1 LKVVIASSSYVSKP
15 LISLLSSSREHELIG
30 LITNPDKATGRGM
43 NIVPNELAS
52 WWMSNGINV
61 LKPEG
66 RDNLKDLIKTLN
78 PEIVITIAYG
88 QIIPED
94 FLNLPKYGWIN
105 VHFSSLPRWRGAA
118 PVQWAILSADKET
131 GVTIFQLDKGMD
143 TGPVYLS
150 ESVSIERD
158 ETTEMLLT
166 RLSNIGADLAIQSL
180 SKIQTGIEPVA
191 QLNSGVTLAPKITKN
206 DGKINWHENTDEIFN
221 RYRALAGNPGIW
233 TLLGELRLKIDSLE
247 ISNRVEKISPA
258 EVLIS
263 DEHLL
268 VGANNGVIEIKTL
281 TPAGRSQM
289 SAAEFIRG
297 LPNRSGLQLG

>member
-1 LKVVIASSSYVSKP
+1 VVIASSSFVSKP
-15 LISLLSSSREHELIG
+15 LISLLSSSNEHELLG

-52 WWMSNGINV
+52 WGMSNGINV
-61 LKPEG
+61 LKPIG
-66 RDNLKDLIKTLN
+66 RDNLKDLIRTLN

-94 FLNLPKYGWIN
+94 LLNLPKYGWIN

-118 PVQWAILSADKET
+118 PVQWAILSSDTES
-131 GVTIFQLDKGMD
+131 GVTVFKLDKGMD
-143 TGPVYLS
+143 TGPVYLTKT
-150 ESVSIERD
+150 VSIEPD
-158 ETTEMLLT
+158 ETTELLLT

-180 SKIQTGIEPVA
+180 AVIQGGTEPVA
-191 QLNSGVTLAPKITKN
+191 QLNSGVTLAPKINKN
-206 DGKINWHENTDEIFN
+206 DGKINWHVNTNEIFN

-233 TLLGELRLKIDSLE
+233 TLLGEVRLKIDSLE
-247 ISNRVEKISPA
+247 ISNRTEKLSPS

-268 VGANNGVIEIKTL
+268 VGANNGVIEIKTI

-297 LPNRSGLQLG
+297 LPNRSGLKLG

>member
-1 LKVVIASSSYVSKP
+1 MKVVIASSSYVSKP

-52 WWMSNGINV
+52 WGMSNGINV

-158 ETTEMLLT
+158 ETTEILLT
-166 RLSNIGADLAIQSL
+166 RLSNIGAELAIQSL

-191 QLNSGVTLAPKITKN
+191 QFNSGVTLAPKITKN

-297 LPNRSGLQLG
+297 LTNKSGLQLG

>member
-1 LKVVIASSSYVSKP
+1 MLIASSSFVSKP
-15 LISLLSSSREHELIG
+15 LISLLSSSNEHELLG

-52 WWMSNGINV
+52 WGMSNGINV
-61 LKPEG
+61 LKPIG
-66 RDNLKDLIKTLN
+66 RDNLKDVIKTLN

-94 FLNLPKYGWIN
+94 LLNLPKYGWIN

-118 PVQWAILSADKET
+118 PVQWAILSSDTES
-131 GVTIFQLDKGMD
+131 GVTVFKLDKGMD
-143 TGPVYLS
+143 TGPVYLTKT
-150 ESVSIERD
+150 VSID
-158 ETTEMLLT
+158 PNETTELLLT

-180 SKIQTGIEPVA
+180 AVIQSGTEPVA

-206 DGKINWHENTDEIFN
+206 DGKINWHENTSEIFN

-233 TLLGELRLKIDSLE
+233 TLLGEVRLKIDSLD
-247 ISNRVEKISPA
+247 ISNRTEKLSPS

-268 VGANNGVIEIKTL
+268 VGANNGVIEIKTI

-297 LPNRSGLQLG
+297 LPNRSGLKLG

>member
-1 LKVVIASSSYVSKP
+1 MKVVIASSSYVSKP

-43 NIVPNELAS
+43 NIVANELAS
-52 WWMSNGINV
+52 WGMSNGINV

-166 RLSNIGADLAIQSL
+166 RLSNIGADLALQSL
-180 SKIQTGIEPVA
+180 SKIQTGVEPVA

-233 TLLGELRLKIDSLE
+233 TFLGELRLKIDSLE

>member
-1 LKVVIASSSYVSKP
+1 MKVVIASSSYVSKP

-52 WWMSNGINV
+52 WGMSNGINV

-150 ESVSIERD
+150 ESVSIERY

-180 SKIQTGIEPVA
+180 SKIQTGTEPVA

-297 LPNRSGLQLG
+297 LTNKSGLQLG

>member
-1 LKVVIASSSYVSKP
+1 MKVVIASSSYVSKP

-52 WWMSNGINV
+52 WGMSNGINV

-206 DGKINWHENTDEIFN
+206 DGKINWHENTSEIFN
-221 RYRALAGNPGIW
+221 RYRALSGNPGIW

>member
-43 NIVPNELAS
+43 NIVANELAS
-52 WWMSNGINV
+52 WGMSNGINV

-180 SKIQTGIEPVA
+180 SKIQTGIKPVA
-191 QLNSGVTLAPKITKN
+191 QFNSGVTLAPKITKN

>member
-1 LKVVIASSSYVSKP
+1 MKVVIASSSYVSKP

-43 NIVPNELAS
+43 NIVANELAS
-52 WWMSNGINV
+52 WGMSNGINV

>member
-1 LKVVIASSSYVSKP
+1 MVIASSSFVSKP
-15 LISLLSSSREHELIG
+15 LISLLSSSNEHELLG

-43 NIVPNELAS
+43 NIIPNELAS
-52 WWMSNGINV
+52 WGMSNGINV
-61 LKPEG
+61 LKPIG
-66 RDNLKDLIKTLN
+66 HDNLKDLIKTLN

-94 FLNLPKYGWIN
+94 LLNLPKYGWIN

-118 PVQWAILSADKET
+118 PVQWAILSSDTES
-131 GVTIFQLDKGMD
+131 GVTVFKLDKGMD
-143 TGPVYLS
+143 TGPVYLTKT
-150 ESVSIERD
+150 VSIEPD
-158 ETTEMLLT
+158 ETTELLLT

-180 SKIQTGIEPVA
+180 AVIQGGTEPVA
-191 QLNSGVTLAPKITKN
+191 QLNSGVTLAPKINKN
-206 DGKINWHENTDEIFN
+206 DGKINWHVNANEIFN

-233 TLLGELRLKIDSLE
+233 TLLGEVRLKIDSLE
-247 ISNRVEKISPA
+247 ISNRTEKLSPS

-268 VGANNGVIEIKTL
+268 VGANNGVIEIKTI

-297 LPNRSGLQLG
+297 LPNRSGLKLG

>member
-1 LKVVIASSSYVSKP
+1 MKVVIASSSYVSKP

-52 WWMSNGINV
+52 WGMSNGINV

-94 FLNLPKYGWIN
+94 FLNLPRYGWIN

-180 SKIQTGIEPVA
+180 SKIQTGIKPVA
-191 QLNSGVTLAPKITKN
+191 QFNSGVTLAPKITKN

-297 LPNRSGLQLG
+297 LTNKSGLQLG

>member
-1 LKVVIASSSYVSKP
+1 MKVVIASSSYVSKP

-52 WWMSNGINV
+52 WGMSNGINV

-158 ETTEMLLT
+158 ETTEILLT

-180 SKIQTGIEPVA
+180 SKIQTGIKPVV

-297 LPNRSGLQLG
+297 LTNKSGLQLG

>member
-1 LKVVIASSSYVSKP
+1 LKVVIASSSFVSKP
-15 LISLLSSSREHELIG
+15 LISLLSSSNEHELLG

-52 WWMSNGINV
+52 WGMSNGINV
-61 LKPEG
+61 LKPIG

-94 FLNLPKYGWIN
+94 LLNLPKYGWIN

-118 PVQWAILSADKET
+118 PVQWAILSSDTES
-131 GVTIFQLDKGMD
+131 GVTVFKLDKGMD
-143 TGPVYLS
+143 TGPVYLTKT
-150 ESVSIERD
+150 VSIEPD
-158 ETTEMLLT
+158 ETTELLLT

-180 SKIQTGIEPVA
+180 AVIQGGTEPVA
-191 QLNSGVTLAPKITKN
+191 QLNSGVTLAPKINKN
-206 DGKINWHENTDEIFN
+206 DGKINWHVNANEIFN

-233 TLLGELRLKIDSLE
+233 TLLGEVRLKIDSLE
-247 ISNRVEKISPA
+247 ISNRTEKLSPS

-268 VGANNGVIEIKTL
+268 VGANNGVIEIKTI

-297 LPNRSGLQLG
+297 LPNRSGLKLG

>member
-1 LKVVIASSSYVSKP
+1 MKVVIASSSYVSKP

-52 WWMSNGINV
+52 WGMSNGINV

-180 SKIQTGIEPVA
+180 SKIQTGIKPVA
-191 QLNSGVTLAPKITKN
+191 QFNSGVTLAPKVTKN

-281 TPAGRSQM
+281 TPSGRSQM

>member
-1 LKVVIASSSYVSKP
+1 MKVVIASSSYVSKP

-52 WWMSNGINV
+52 WGMSNGINV

-180 SKIQTGIEPVA
+180 SKIQTGIKPVA
-191 QLNSGVTLAPKITKN
+191 QFNSGVTLAPKVTKN

-297 LPNRSGLQLG
+297 LTNKSGLQLG

>member
-1 LKVVIASSSYVSKP
+1 MKVVIASSSYVSKP

-52 WWMSNGINV
+52 WGMSNGINV

-158 ETTEMLLT
+158 ETTEILLT

-191 QLNSGVTLAPKITKN
+191 QSNSGVTLAPKITKN

-247 ISNRVEKISPA
+247 ISSRVEKISPA

>member
-52 WWMSNGINV
+52 WGMSNGINV

-150 ESVSIERD
+150 DSVSIERD

-180 SKIQTGIEPVA
+180 SKIQTGIKPVA
-191 QLNSGVTLAPKITKN
+191 QFNSGVTLAPKITKN
-206 DGKINWHENTDEIFN
+206 DGKIDWHENTDEIFN

-297 LPNRSGLQLG
+297 LTNKSGLQLG

>member
-1 LKVVIASSSYVSKP
+1 MKVVIASSSYVSKP

-52 WWMSNGINV
+52 WGMSNGINV

-158 ETTEMLLT
+158 ETTEILLT
-166 RLSNIGADLAIQSL
+166 RLSNIGADLAIKSL

-297 LPNRSGLQLG
+297 LTNKSGLQLG

>member
-1 LKVVIASSSYVSKP
+1 MKVVIASSSYVSKP

-52 WWMSNGINV
+52 WGMSNGINV

-94 FLNLPKYGWIN
+94 FLDLPRYGWIN

-150 ESVSIERD
+150 ESVSIERA

-191 QLNSGVTLAPKITKN
+191 QLHSGVTLAPKITKN
-206 DGKINWHENTDEIFN
+206 DGRINWHENTDEIFN

-247 ISNRVEKISPA
+247 ISNRTEKLSPS
-258 EVLIS
+258 EVLIA
-263 DEHLL
+263 DELLL

>member
-1 LKVVIASSSYVSKP
+1 MVIASSSFVSKP
-15 LISLLSSSREHELIG
+15 LISLLSSSNEHELLG

-43 NIVPNELAS
+43 NIVPNDLAS
-52 WWMSNGINV
+52 WGMSNGINV
-61 LKPEG
+61 LKPIG
-66 RDNLKDLIKTLN
+66 HDNLKDLIKTLN

-94 FLNLPKYGWIN
+94 LLNLPKYGWIN

-118 PVQWAILSADKET
+118 PVQWAILSSDTES
-131 GVTIFQLDKGMD
+131 GVTVFKLDKGMD
-143 TGPVYLS
+143 TGPVYLTKT
-150 ESVSIERD
+150 VSIEPD
-158 ETTEMLLT
+158 ETTELLLT

-180 SKIQTGIEPVA
+180 AVIQGGTEPVA
-191 QLNSGVTLAPKITKN
+191 QLNSGVTLAPKINKN
-206 DGKINWHENTDEIFN
+206 DGKINWHVNANEIFN

-233 TLLGELRLKIDSLE
+233 TLLGEVRLKIDSLE
-247 ISNRVEKISPA
+247 ISNRTEKLSPS

-268 VGANNGVIEIKTL
+268 VGANNGVIEIKTI

-297 LPNRSGLQLG
+297 LPNRSGLKLG

>member
-52 WWMSNGINV
+52 WGMSNGINV

-94 FLNLPKYGWIN
+94 FLNLPRYGWIN

-180 SKIQTGIEPVA
+180 SKIQTGIKPVA
-191 QLNSGVTLAPKITKN
+191 QFNSGVTLAPKITKN
-206 DGKINWHENTDEIFN
+206 DGKIDWHENTDEIFN

-297 LPNRSGLQLG
+297 LTNKSGLQLG

>member
-1 LKVVIASSSYVSKP
+1 VLIASSSFVSKP
-15 LISLLSSSREHELIG
+15 LISLLSSSNEHELLG

-43 NIVPNELAS
+43 NIVPNELAG
-52 WWMSNGINV
+52 WGMSNGINV
-61 LKPEG
+61 LKPIG

-94 FLNLPKYGWIN
+94 LLNLPKYGWIN

-118 PVQWAILSADKET
+118 PVQWAILSSDTES
-131 GVTIFQLDKGMD
+131 GVTVFKLDKGMD
-143 TGPVYLS
+143 TGPVYLTKT
-150 ESVSIERD
+150 VSID
-158 ETTEMLLT
+158 PNETTELLLT

-180 SKIQTGIEPVA
+180 AVIQSGTEPVA

-206 DGKINWHENTDEIFN
+206 DGKINWHENTSEIFN

-233 TLLGELRLKIDSLE
+233 TLLGEVRLKIDSLD
-247 ISNRVEKISPA
+247 ISNRTEKLSPS

-268 VGANNGVIEIKTL
+268 VGANNGVIEIKTI

-297 LPNRSGLQLG
+297 LPNRSGLKLG

>member
-1 LKVVIASSSYVSKP
+1 MVIASSSFVSKP
-15 LISLLSSSREHELIG
+15 LISLLSSSNEHEVLG

-52 WWMSNGINV
+52 WGMSNGINV
-61 LKPEG
+61 LKPIG

-94 FLNLPKYGWIN
+94 LLNLPKYGWIN

-118 PVQWAILSADKET
+118 PVQWAILSSDTES
-131 GVTIFQLDKGMD
+131 GVTVFKLDKGMD
-143 TGPVYLS
+143 TGPVYLTKT
-150 ESVSIERD
+150 VSIEPD
-158 ETTEMLLT
+158 ETTELLLT

-180 SKIQTGIEPVA
+180 AVIQGGTEPVA
-191 QLNSGVTLAPKITKN
+191 QLNSGVTLAPKINKI
-206 DGKINWHENTDEIFN
+206 DGKINWHVNANEIFN

-233 TLLGELRLKIDSLE
+233 TLLGEVRLKIDSLE
-247 ISNRVEKISPA
+247 ISNRTEKLSPS

-268 VGANNGVIEIKTL
+268 VGANNGVIEIKTI

-297 LPNRSGLQLG
+297 LPNRSGLKLG

>member
-15 LISLLSSSREHELIG
+15 IISLLSSSREHELIG

-52 WWMSNGINV
+52 WGMSNGINV

-78 PEIVITIAYG
+78 PDIVITIAYG

-268 VGANNGVIEIKTL
+268 VGANNGVIEIKAL

-297 LPNRSGLQLG
+297 LTNKSGLQLG

>member
-1 LKVVIASSSYVSKP
+1 VVIASSSFVSKP
-15 LISLLSSSREHELIG
+15 LISLLSSSNEHELLG

-52 WWMSNGINV
+52 WGMSNGINV
-61 LKPEG
+61 LKPIG

-94 FLNLPKYGWIN
+94 LLNLPKYGWIN

-118 PVQWAILSADKET
+118 PVQWAILSSDTES
-131 GVTIFQLDKGMD
+131 GVTVFKLDKGMD
-143 TGPVYLS
+143 TGPVYLTKT
-150 ESVSIERD
+150 VSIEPD
-158 ETTEMLLT
+158 ETTELLLT

-180 SKIQTGIEPVA
+180 AVIQGDTEPVA
-191 QLNSGVTLAPKITKN
+191 QLNSGVTLAPKINKN
-206 DGKINWHENTDEIFN
+206 DGKINWHVNTNEIFN

-233 TLLGELRLKIDSLE
+233 TLLGEVRLKIDSLE
-247 ISNRVEKISPA
+247 ISNRTEKLSPS

-268 VGANNGVIEIKTL
+268 VGANNGVIEIKTI

-297 LPNRSGLQLG
+297 LPNRSGLKLG

>member
-1 LKVVIASSSYVSKP
+1 MKVVIASSSYVSKP

-52 WWMSNGINV
+52 WGMSNGINV

-166 RLSNIGADLAIQSL
+166 RLSNIGADLAIQAL
-180 SKIQTGIEPVA
+180 SKIQTGIKPVA
-191 QLNSGVTLAPKITKN
+191 QFNSGVTLAPKITKN

-297 LPNRSGLQLG
+297 LTNKSGLQLG

>member
-1 LKVVIASSSYVSKP
+1 MLIASSSFVSKP
-15 LISLLSSSREHELIG
+15 LISLLSSSNEHELLG

-43 NIVPNELAS
+43 NILPNELAS
-52 WWMSNGINV
+52 WGMSNGINV
-61 LKPEG
+61 LKPIG

-94 FLNLPKYGWIN
+94 LLNLPKYGWIN

-118 PVQWAILSADKET
+118 PVQWAILSSDTES
-131 GVTIFQLDKGMD
+131 GVTVFKLDKGMD
-143 TGPVYLS
+143 TGPVYLTKT
-150 ESVSIERD
+150 VSIEPD
-158 ETTEMLLT
+158 ETTELLLT

-180 SKIQTGIEPVA
+180 AVIQGGTEPVA
-191 QLNSGVTLAPKITKN
+191 QLNSGVTLAPKINKN
-206 DGKINWHENTDEIFN
+206 DGKINWNVNANEIFN

-233 TLLGELRLKIDSLE
+233 TLLGEVRLKIDSLE
-247 ISNRVEKISPA
+247 ISNRTEKLSPS

-268 VGANNGVIEIKTL
+268 VGANNGVIEIKTI

-297 LPNRSGLQLG
+297 LPNRSGLKLG